1 MKKKKLPKY
10 VEDIFKKQQFK
21 IGDTVKW
28 EFLGESGWGIVKK
41 ILEANDKI
49 TYMVK
54 TSKYTY
60 PCGIQIKEYS
70 SYYAGSIDY
79 ETSKDKKAIRNARN
93 ATTKKRVDN
102 RTREQIFGNG
112 SNTISDTRSGSIST
126 NNIGISN
133 GKNISTNKGSQ
144 KSNKNPEL
152 EQEIQKQQ
160 NFLRKFT

>member
-10 VEDIFKKQQFK
+10 IQEKFKKPQFK
-21 IGDTVKW
+21 TGDVVKW
-28 EFLGESGWGIVKK
+28 EFLGESGWGVVKK
-41 ILEANDKI
+41 ILNTNDKI

-54 TSKYTY
+54 TGKYTY

-79 ETSKDKKAIRNARN
+79 ETSKNRPNNGKTRISTTETRNDNKTR
-93 ATTKKRVDN
+93 KRLSGSN
-102 RTREQIFGNG
+102 
-112 SNTISDTRSGSIST
+112 SNTISDSRSRSIST
-126 NNIGISN
+126 NDIRISN
-133 GKNISTNKGSQ
+133 GKNISTDTGSQ